1 MMPHARKDPIGRI
14 GDDLEQIQRYL
25 DQDADPAVQ
34 LKDQLAD
41 LILSADEQSFDS
53 DQLDALLSA
62 LEEHEPFPEEELPN
76 AEESLRAFRQ
86 EHASLFSG
94 VEQQSART
102 SDHLPKRHPVR
113 RKLAAILPLTA
124 AIVILLGSVS
134 AQALGFDLF
143 GLLARWSSE
152 IFHFAETPVAYAE
165 ITNNPLPENEERTY
179 SSPQEML
186 EDFGITAPLLPA
198 WAPERL
204 GTPKVWAKQGSMG
217 LCMYME
223 YEQDSNSLMI
233 RCNQITKENLRTVE
247 KDEENLI
254 LYTYKNIT
262 YFIAEDIETPK
273 AIWQNGTFEC
283 RMTGTVS
290 KEEMKQMIRSIYGD

>member
-25 DQDADPAVQ
+25 DQEPDPAVR

-62 LEEHEPFPEEELPN
+62 LEEHDPLPEEELPN
-76 AEESLRAFRQ
+76 AHESLRAFRQ
-86 EHASLFSG
+86 EHASLFNG

-102 SDHLPKRHPVR
+102 SDHLPKRRPIR
-113 RKLAAILPLTA
+113 RKLAVLLPLTA
-124 AIVILLGSVS
+124 VIVILLGSVS

-152 IFHFAETPVAYAE
+152 IFHFAEAPVAYAE
-165 ITNNPLPENEERTY
+165 ITKNPLAENEGRTY
-179 SSPQEML
+179 SSPQAML
-186 EDFGITAPLLPA
+186 EDFGITAPLLPT

-204 GTPKVWAKQGSMG
+204 GTPKVWAKQVSMG
-217 LCMYME
+217 LRLYVE
-223 YEQDSNSLMI
+223 YEQGSDSLMT
-233 RCNQITKENLRTVE
+233 RCYQITKENLRTVE
-247 KDEENLI
+247 KDEENVVR
-254 LYTYKNIT
+254 YTYGGCSYYIV
-262 YFIAEDIETPK
+262 EDIETTK
-273 AIWQNGTFEC
+273 AIWQNGAFEC
-283 RMTGTVS
+283 NIAGTIS

>member
-25 DQDADPAVQ
+25 DQEPDPAVQ

-86 EHASLFSG
+86 EHAPLFNG

-102 SDHLPKRHPVR
+102 SDHLPERRPIR
-113 RKLAAILPLTA
+113 RKLAVLLPLTA
-124 AIVILLGSVS
+124 VIVILLGSVS

-165 ITNNPLPENEERTY
+165 ITKNPLAENEGRTY
-179 SSPQEML
+179 SSPQAML
-186 EDFGITAPLLPA
+186 EDFGITAPLLPT

-204 GTPKVWAKQGSMG
+204 GTPKVWAKHGSMG
-217 LCMYME
+217 LRLYVE
-223 YEQDSNSLMI
+223 YEQGSDSLMT
-233 RCNQITKENLRTVE
+233 RCYQITKENLRTVE
-247 KDEENLI
+247 KDEENVVR
-254 LYTYKNIT
+254 YTYGGCSYYIV
-262 YFIAEDIETPK
+262 EDIETTK
-273 AIWQNGTFEC
+273 AIWQNGSFEC
-283 RMTGTVS
+283 KMTGTVS
-290 KEEMKQMIRSIYGD
+290 QEEIEQMIRSIYGD

>member
-62 LEEHEPFPEEELPN
+62 LEEQEPFPEEELPN
-76 AEESLRAFRQ
+76 AAESLRAFHQ

-102 SDHLPKRHPVR
+102 SDHLPEKRPVR
-113 RKLAAILPLTA
+113 RKFAVILPLTA

-134 AQALGFDLF
+134 AHAMGFDLF

-152 IFHFAETPVAYAE
+152 IFHFAEAPISYAE
-165 ITNNPLPENEERTY
+165 ITKNPLAENEERTY
-179 SSPQEML
+179 SSPQAML
-186 EDFGITAPLLPA
+186 EDFGITAPLLPT

-204 GTPKVWAKQGSMG
+204 GTPKVWATNVSAG
-217 LCMYME
+217 LRLYVE
-223 YEQDSNSLMI
+223 YEQGGDSLMI
-233 RCNQITKENLRTVE
+233 RCNQITKEDPKTVE
-247 KDEENLI
+247 KDE
-254 LYTYKNIT
+254 KNVVRYAYGGCT
-262 YFIAEDIETPK
+262 YFIAEDITNTK
-273 AIWQNGTFEC
+273 AIWQNGAFEC
-283 RMTGTVS
+283 KITGTVS

>member
-1 MMPHARKDPIGRI
+1 MPHARKDPIGRI

-25 DQDADPAVQ
+25 DQEPDPAVQ

-62 LEEHEPFPEEELPN
+62 LEEHDPLPEEELPS

-86 EHASLFSG
+86 EHASLFNG

-102 SDHLPKRHPVR
+102 SDHLPKRRPVR

-124 AIVILLGSVS
+124 AIVIFLGSVS

-143 GLLARWSSE
+143 ALLARWSSE
-152 IFHFAETPVAYAE
+152 IFHFAEEPVAYAE
-165 ITNNPLPENEERTY
+165 ITKDPLAENEERTY
-179 SSPQEML
+179 SSPQAML
-186 EDFGITAPLLPA
+186 EDFGITAPLLPT

-204 GTPKVWAKQGSMG
+204 GTPTVWAKQVSMG
-217 LCMYME
+217 LRLYAE
-223 YEQDSNSLMI
+223 YAQGSDSLMI
-233 RCNQITKENLRTVE
+233 RCYQITKENLRTVE
-247 KDEENLI
+247 KDEENVI
-254 LYTYKNIT
+254 RYTYGGST
-262 YFIAEDIETPK
+262 YYIVEDIDNTK
-273 AIWQNGTFEC
+273 AIWQNGAFEC
-283 RMTGTVS
+283 QMTGTVS